1 MLTGCGKKYTN
12 TCNRIFTFAPYETIS
27 TMLFDPNN
35 KIVKLCAEGME
46 FEGKGEHEK
55 AHQQFV
61 RAWEE
66 STNNLEKFIA
76 AHYIARHQNN
86 VIDKLKWDETSL
98 RLALQIKDPEMKS
111 NYPSLYL
118 NIAKCYEDL
127 KDLHKANEYFQ
138 LAQSF
143 AGNLPNDG
151 YGNMIRSGIKNGIER
166 TSV

>member
-1 MLTGCGKKYTN
+1 
-12 TCNRIFTFAPYETIS
+12 
-27 TMLFDPNN
+27 MLFDPNN
-35 KIVKLCAEGME
+35 NIVKLCAEGME
-46 FEGKGEHEK
+46 FEGKGEPGK
-55 AHQQFV
+55 AHQQFLQ
-61 RAWEE
+61 AWEE

-86 VIDKLKWDETSL
+86 VADKLKWDEISL
-98 RLALQIKDPEMKS
+98 QLALQIEDNEMKS

-127 KDLHKANEYFQ
+127 KDFHKANEYFQ